1 MCVPESG
8 EMSAVIKV
16 TQPGG
21 EGASD
26 PRFDAWRAKLPA
38 PLGAA
43 AHWALAGDNL
53 RIAIPFPAS
62 GKVENPH
69 FFAAT
74 ENAVAYA
81 APQSFSRK
89 GDMLIVTIK
98 RAGQGALKELSG
110 VLRLNG
116 AGDGVEVVASEGVVP
131 ADGTPIATSDEKAP
145 ELPALPWLILAA
157 LAGGLLLN
165 IMPCVFPILA
175 QGAVAGPRGRIRG
188 RGARRRHLLFGGR
201 DCGLHHPWRAVA
213 VPARGGATGGLGV
226 PASGTGRG
234 GSLADAG
241 RGDYGQS
248 AGPV

>member
-1 MCVPESG
+1 MAREIAR
-8 EMSAVIKV
+8 SAGR
-16 TQPGG
+16 GG
-21 EGASD
+21 A
-26 PRFDAWRAKLPA
+26 L
-38 PLGAA
+38 
-43 AHWALAGDNL
+43 ALAGDNL

-165 IMPCVFPILA
+165 IMPCVFPILSP
-175 QGAVAGPRGRIRG
+175 QGAVAGPRGRIEAEARAEG
-188 RGARRRHLLFGGR
+188 IFYSAGVIVACTILGALLLPCARR
-201 DCGLHHPWRAVA
+201 
-213 VPARGGATGGLGV
+213 ATGGLGV
-226 PASGTGRG
+226 PVAGTGRG

-241 RGDYGQS
+241 RGDHGQS